1 MSTKKPASQAPT
13 KQRGGG
19 KDAPQPTQ
27 QMGEGSYEGTRDYQ
41 NNITDYLANADVAA
55 DARAAQ
61 PADEAE
67 AARLKRAEK
76 EGLSHSRAR
85 GK

>member
-1 MSTKKPASQAPT
+1 MKTEKIATQPFA
-13 KQRGGG
+13 KQRDDG
-19 KDAPQPTQ
+19 KDIPRSSQ

-41 NNITDYLANADVAA
+41 NNIAAYLEDADVAA
-55 DARAAQ
+55 DAKAAK

-67 AARLKRAEK
+67 AALLKQAEE
-76 EGLSHSRAR
+76 EGLSHSKAK